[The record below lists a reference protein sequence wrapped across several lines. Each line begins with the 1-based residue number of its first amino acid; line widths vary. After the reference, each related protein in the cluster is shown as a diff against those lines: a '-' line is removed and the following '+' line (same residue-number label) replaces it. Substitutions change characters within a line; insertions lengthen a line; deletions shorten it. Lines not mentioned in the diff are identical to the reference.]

1 MSMSDHE
8 VGEYLDVLEGT
19 MQAYDR
25 VDALPD
31 YLPEVRYPRTP
42 GIAAVGG
49 REPARRLVREVGG
62 QGRAVRSARRQA
74 RRPQGQH
81 LPGRRA
87 DDERRVDARRLRPRR
102 RRDRRDA
109 NPRRRRHDR
118 RQGALRVLLP
128 VRRQPHV
135 GVRAGA
141 QPVQARLLGRRLV
154 ERLRRAGRRRRDRD
168 GDRRRPGRLDPHA
181 GLVQRRATA

>member
-42 GIAAVGG
+42 GYAAVGG
-49 REPARRLVREVGG
+49 REPARRLVREVRG
-62 QGRAVRSARRQA
+62 QGRAVRPARRQA
-74 RRPQGQH
+74 RRPEGQH
-81 LPGRRA
+81 LPRRRA

-102 RRDRRDA
+102 RRDGRDA
-109 NPRRRRHDR
+109 HPRRRRHDR

-128 VRRQPHV
+128 LGRQPHV
-135 GVRAGA
+135 GGRAGA
-141 QPVQARLLGRRLV
+141 QPVQARLFGGRLV
-154 ERLRRAGRRRRDRD
+154 ERLRRARRRGRDRD

-181 GLVQRRATA
+181 RLVSAASTA